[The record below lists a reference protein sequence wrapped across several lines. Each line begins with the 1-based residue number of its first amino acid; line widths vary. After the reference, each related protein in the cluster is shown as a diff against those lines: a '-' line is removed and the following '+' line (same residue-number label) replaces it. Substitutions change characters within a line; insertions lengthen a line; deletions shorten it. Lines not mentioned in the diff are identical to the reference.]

1 MQNKTQQNI
10 RYKLISLPSI
20 TQTIMIRRLVFAFV
34 ASLSNNAIVS
44 QTVTETV
51 APYNI
56 KTSTFIQNQ
65 ANVLPFFRLGES
77 FEFNFDDLYG
87 NEENYYYEISHYN
100 YNWTSSQL
108 SKNEYIDGVDNQR
121 IQDYE
126 NSFNTLQLYSHYRLN
141 LPNKFTSITK
151 SGNYLLSIFNNN
163 KELVFSKK
171 FIIYEDL
178 CEVPMQIKR
187 ARNIAD
193 NLYKHNLDF
202 TIKSKNILF
211 QNAEQNVKIILFQN
225 GNWKNTIVNIKP
237 QYTIGND
244 LIFKYDKET
253 QFFAGNEY
261 LFFDSKEVRAVTNT
275 IANVDSNGGLYNTK
289 LYTDTARKYKQYTFF
304 PDVNGNFQVRN
315 LNVLNNDV
323 EADYTWVYFKL
334 FAADAP
340 ADSNIYI
347 TGMFNNN
354 VTVDENKM
362 EYNKEKGIFEKAMLI
377 KQGFTNYKYTI
388 LDKNSKVLDANE
400 IDGNFW
406 QTENLYTAIVY
417 YRAKGERYDRVIGKG
432 EADSVNI
439 TN

>member
-1 MQNKTQQNI
+1 MKLLLFLAAALYANLVMCQN
-10 RYKLISLPSI
+10 
-20 TQTIMIRRLVFAFV
+20 
-34 ASLSNNAIVS
+34 
-44 QTVTETV
+44 VTETV

-56 KTSTFIQNQ
+56 KTITFIQSQ
-65 ANVLPFFRLGES
+65 ANVLPFFKLGES

-87 NEENYYYEISHYN
+87 NEADYYYEITHHN
-100 YNWTSSQL
+100 YNWTPSQL

-141 LPNKFTSITK
+141 LPNKFTRITK
-151 SGNYLLSIFNNN
+151 SGNYLISIFNNN
-163 KELVFSKK
+163 RELVFSKK
-171 FIIYEDL
+171 FVVYEDM

-315 LNVLNNDV
+315 LNVSNNDV

-362 EYNKEKGIFEKAMLI
+362 EYNKEKGIFEKALLI
-377 KQGFTNYKYTI
+377 KQGFTNYKYTL
-388 LDKNSKVLDANE
+388 LDKNNKFLNSDE

-417 YRAKGERYDRVIGKG
+417 YRANGERYDRVIGKG
-432 EADSVNI
+432 EADSINI